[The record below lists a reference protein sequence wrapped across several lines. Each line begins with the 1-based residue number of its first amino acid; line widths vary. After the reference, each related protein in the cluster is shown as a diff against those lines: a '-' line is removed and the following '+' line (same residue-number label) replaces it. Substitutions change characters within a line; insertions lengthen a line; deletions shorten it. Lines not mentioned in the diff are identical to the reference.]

1 MQNHLYNDVLRLIIP
16 TEVPNV
22 ASSDDS
28 FVYGNKSWIII
39 QNSNRALENISNL
52 MTVNKLKLAKEK
64 TEAIF
69 VLKGTRIHK
78 GIIVRIKNKISRDIP
93 RRWYEIYCSDT
104 ENHKKA
110 LKRAKRLQKYQ
121 TSVVLDT
128 CKEKCC

>member
-1 MQNHLYNDVLRLIIP
+1 
-16 TEVPNV
+16 
-22 ASSDDS
+22 
-28 FVYGNKSWIII
+28 
-39 QNSNRALENISNL
+39 

-69 VLKGTRIHK
+69 VLKGTRIHT

-93 RRWYEIYCSDT
+93 RRWYEMYCSDT

-121 TSVVLDT
+121 TSVVPDT